1 MSIYSNSLDGVADRL
16 SAAEEGGG
24 EGGIRF
30 SSSEVGVSA
39 VSACPAKNRSEGGE
53 TSRRGQLRSV
63 LCDELERM
71 LRATPPARGVKLFPR
86 DPDDCLG
93 TYSHFVHFVPHMI

>member
-39 VSACPAKNRSEGGE
+39 VSACPVKNRSEGGE

-63 LCDELERM
+63 LCDELERRP
-71 LRATPPARGVKLFPR
+71 LARGVKLFPR
-86 DPDDCLG
+86 DPDNCLG
-93 TYSHFVHFVPHMI
+93 TYSHFLRFVAHII